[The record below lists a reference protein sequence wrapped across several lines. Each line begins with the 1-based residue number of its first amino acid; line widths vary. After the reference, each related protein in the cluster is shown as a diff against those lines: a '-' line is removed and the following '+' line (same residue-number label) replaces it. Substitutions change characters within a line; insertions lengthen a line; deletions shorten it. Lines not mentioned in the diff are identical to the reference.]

1 MLRTDVTDGCVR
13 GACHGRGVTGGV
25 SRPMCHRRGVTGD
38 IRRGVTGGVSQV
50 GCHGLVSRTDVS
62 EARVTG
68 GVSQAGCHRR
78 HQAECHEVVLS
89 PTANGTEVLR
99 PPSTGCA
106 SAHSALNLTLAAMG
120 TRSLGAQRD
129 VNEMSA
135 R

>member
-1 MLRTDVTDGCVR
+1 MLLPDFSILESSIWMRLEAKACQGSYQKLEPLTSVIRDRWNKMDDDVTQR
-13 GACHGRGVTGGV
+13 AFGAFR
-25 SRPMCHRRGVTGD
+25 SRLHMVIG
-38 IRRGVTGGVSQV
+38 
-50 GCHGLVSRTDVS
+50 
-62 EARVTG
+62 
-68 GVSQAGCHRR
+68 
-78 HQAECHEVVLS
+78 AEC
-89 PTANGTEVLR
+89 NLR